1 LKLIATCFLSTT
13 NNGLLFPIAAAKK
26 VRCPAPILHGDG
38 DQVVPVEEAD
48 EPYGC
53 LMDSKRLSIL
63 TGADHRLSATMMR
76 RAMAEALDWLT
87 EHVGLSAMIKKK
99 YLPLLFGIVLLSN
112 ACGHDLNSAQGVAEE
127 FVDQHY
133 VQIDLAKAKKYAV
146 SVALAK
152 VDEEMRLTS
161 GQQIDSSTQ
170 KPRVNYRLLEKHES
184 EKRSTYLYEGK
195 IQSEDGTSFTK
206 KWLITARQEGNQ
218 WRVSN
223 FTESD

>member
-1 LKLIATCFLSTT
+1 
-13 NNGLLFPIAAAKK
+13 
-26 VRCPAPILHGDG
+26 
-38 DQVVPVEEAD
+38 
-48 EPYGC
+48 
-53 LMDSKRLSIL
+53 
-63 TGADHRLSATMMR
+63 
-76 RAMAEALDWLT
+76 
-87 EHVGLSAMIKKK
+87 MIKKNI
-99 YLPLLFGIVLLSN
+99 LPLLLAIVLL
-112 ACGHDLNSAQGVAEE
+112 ALGCGHDLNSAQGVAEE

-152 VDEEMRLTS
+152 VDEEIRLTS
-161 GQQIDSSTQ
+161 GQPIDASTQ
-170 KPRVNYRLLEKHES
+170 KPRVNYRLLEKNEG